1 MNTQQQIQKQIKI
14 LESRLSRFTTE
25 SFKSQVVGLILEIE
39 RLEGQ
44 LEQIEEKV
52 QPKTRTL
59 KLETP
64 RRVNRSWVAKLS
76 PEKDPRYGGFQKSFI
91 EPKERTFGKKG
102 EVSARFEIEIDL
114 NAIYQDSDGDYWYFE
129 NLEGDIE
136 TICYEEVKYR
146 FSKIA

>member
-1 MNTQQQIQKQIKI
+1 MNTQQQIQKQIKV
-14 LESRLSRFTTE
+14 LRSRLSRFTSE
-25 SFKSQVVGLILEIE
+25 SFKSQVAGLILEIE

-52 QPKTRTL
+52 QPATRTL

-64 RRVNRSWVAKLS
+64 RRVNRCWVAKLS
-76 PEKDPRYGGFQKSFI
+76 HEKDARWGGFKKSFI
-91 EPKERTFGKKG
+91 EPKERIFGKKG
-102 EVSARFEIEIDL
+102 ETSAAFQIEIDL

-129 NLEGDIE
+129 NMDGDIE

-146 FSKIA
+146 FSKVD

>member
-1 MNTQQQIQKQIKI
+1 MNTQQQIQKQIKV
-14 LESRLSRFTTE
+14 LQSRLSRFTTE
-25 SFKSQVVGLILEIE
+25 SFKPVVAGILLEIE
-39 RLEGQ
+39 ILEAK
-44 LEQIEEKV
+44 LEEVELV

-64 RRVNRSWVAKLS
+64 RRVNRCWVARLS
-76 PEKDPRYGGFQKSFI
+76 PEKDARYGGFQKSFV

-102 EVSARFEIEIDL
+102 ETSATFVIEIDL

-146 FSKIA
+146 FSKVA